1 MRTFIAIRI
10 PTEVKEALRAVQE
23 SLDRGFKSVGWVRP
37 EAVHL
42 TLKFLG
48 EVDDKRLE
56 ELGSALQEAASG
68 IPPFS
73 LTVEGVGGFPN
84 QKSPRVIWAGIKE
97 NESFAKLQRQVEEH
111 LNAIGFEREERPFTP
126 HLTLCRIKSIGDGKA
141 LGRLLADI
149 KPQIKADFRVSS
161 VILFKS
167 ELKKTG
173 AEYTAMKEAA
183 LKP

>member
-1 MRTFIAIRI
+1 M
-10 PTEVKEALRAVQE
+10 
-23 SLDRGFKSVGWVRP
+23 
-37 EAVHL
+37 
-42 TLKFLG
+42 
-48 EVDDKRLE
+48 
-56 ELGSALQEAASG
+56 
-68 IPPFS
+68 
-73 LTVEGVGGFPN
+73 
-84 QKSPRVIWAGIKE
+84 
-97 NESFAKLQRQVEEH
+97 EEH